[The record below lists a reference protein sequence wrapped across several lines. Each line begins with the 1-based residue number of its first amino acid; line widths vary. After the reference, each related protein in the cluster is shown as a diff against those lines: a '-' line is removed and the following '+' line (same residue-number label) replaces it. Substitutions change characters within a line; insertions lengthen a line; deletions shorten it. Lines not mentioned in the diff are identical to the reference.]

1 MKLSDKIG
9 PEMQLRMLNKLIEI
23 QTEQKERV
31 KNEIAPKLNKAVF
44 DRKNYDD
51 TLSYVLVLRALQK
64 NLNEMLNEPEQGQYE
79 VRSMVKNS
87 IEALGLSD
95 DPFITALFQDVIDG
109 QKGRVTSMN
118 QLRDNF

>member
-1 MKLSDKIG
+1 
-9 PEMQLRMLNKLIEI
+9 MQLRMLNKLIEI
-23 QTEQKERV
+23 QTEQKERI

-79 VRSMVKNS
+79 VRSMVENS
-87 IEALGLSD
+87 IDSLGLSD

-118 QLRDNF
+118 QLRDHF

>member
-23 QTEQKERV
+23 QTEQKERI

-79 VRSMVKNS
+79 VRSMVENS

-118 QLRDNF
+118 QLRDHF

>member
-1 MKLSDKIG
+1 
-9 PEMQLRMLNKLIEI
+9 MQLRMLNKLIEI
-23 QTEQKERV
+23 QTEQKERI
-31 KNEIAPKLNKAVF
+31 KNEIAPKFNKVVF
-44 DRKNYDD
+44 DRKNYDY

-79 VRSMVKNS
+79 VRSMVENS

-118 QLRDNF
+118 QLRDHF

>member
-1 MKLSDKIG
+1 MKINDKIG

-23 QTEQKERV
+23 QTEQKERI

-79 VRSMVKNS
+79 VRSMVENS

>member
-1 MKLSDKIG
+1 MKLSEKIG

-23 QTEQKERV
+23 QTEQKERI

-79 VRSMVKNS
+79 VRSMVENS
-87 IEALGLSD
+87 IDALGLSD